1 LGLRQWFWD
10 LLARGTADEPDPDA
24 QVEAAE
30 VPLFNGPMLV
40 ERLRS
45 EGIVADGFES
55 FDVATRTTNRMRIM
69 VRQGDLAEAR
79 EILEGVR

>member
-1 LGLRQWFWD
+1 MGLRQRFWD
-10 LLARGTADEPDPDA
+10 LLARGTAAEPDPDA

-40 ERLRS
+40 ARLQS
-45 EGIVADGFES
+45 EGIVAEGLEA
-55 FDVATRTTNRMRIM
+55 FDVVTRTTNRMRIM

-79 EILEGVR
+79 EILEAVR